1 MRPISTLE
9 PDRAG
14 RLMSPLASEARPEPG
29 ASQAAMTNPTTRRI
43 RVLVVDDHD
52 IVHLGVKHVFGDRAD
67 VYDANTVQQARALLS
82 SRPCDLMLL
91 DLGLGEGFSLG
102 ALPRLREEFPNL
114 KILVLTSM
122 AEELYAERAL
132 RAGADGYVMK
142 SALGQSL
149 IEAAD
154 RVLSGQIYASA
165 GVSSSLMR
173 RAAGRDRTPGR
184 PALSARETEV
194 LRLMA
199 AGQSTREIAETLN
212 RSIKTIESH
221 KQSLKAKLGADSP
234 SRLMR
239 MAVTWFADVP

>member
-1 MRPISTLE
+1 MK
-9 PDRAG
+9 D
-14 RLMSPLASEARPEPG
+14 SPRHL
-29 ASQAAMTNPTTRRI
+29 
-43 RVLVVDDHD
+43 RVMVVDDHD
-52 IVHLGVKHVFGDRAD
+52 IVHLGVKHLFGDRAD
-67 VYDANTVQQARALLS
+67 VLDANTLQQARAQLS

-102 ALPRLREEFPNL
+102 ALPRLREDFPQL
-114 KILVLTSM
+114 KIIVLTSM

-142 SALGQSL
+142 SALGQTL
-149 IEAAD
+149 LEAAD

-165 GVSSSLMR
+165 GLSNALMR
-173 RAAGRDRTPGR
+173 RAAGREVSNGR

-199 AGQSTREIAETLN
+199 SGQSTREIAETLN
-212 RSIKTIESH
+212 RSIKTVESH

-234 SRLMR
+234 ARLMR
-239 MAVTWFADVP
+239 MAVTWFADAP

>member
-1 MRPISTLE
+1 MKDL
-9 PDRAG
+9 AH
-14 RLMSPLASEARPEPG
+14 RL
-29 ASQAAMTNPTTRRI
+29 

-52 IVHLGVKHVFGDRAD
+52 IVHLGVKHLFGERAE
-67 VYDANTVQQARALLS
+67 VLDANTLLQARAQLT

-102 ALPRLREEFPNL
+102 ALPRLREDFPQL
-114 KILVLTSM
+114 KIIVLTSM

-142 SALGQSL
+142 SALGQTL
-149 IEAAD
+149 LEASD
-154 RVLSGQIYASA
+154 RVLSGQIYAST
-165 GVSSSLMR
+165 GVSNSLMR
-173 RAAGRDRTPGR
+173 RAAGRDVTAGR
-184 PALSARETEV
+184 PTLSARETEV

-199 AGQSTREIAETLN
+199 SGQSTREIAETLN

-234 SRLMR
+234 ARLMR
-239 MAVTWFADVP
+239 MAVTWFADAP

>member
-1 MRPISTLE
+1 MKDSPR
-9 PDRAG
+9 
-14 RLMSPLASEARPEPG
+14 RL
-29 ASQAAMTNPTTRRI
+29 
-43 RVLVVDDHD
+43 RVIVVDDHD
-52 IVHLGVKHVFGDRAD
+52 IVHLGVKHLFGDRAE
-67 VYDANTVQQARALLS
+67 VLDANTLQQARAQLS

-91 DLGLGEGFSLG
+91 DLGLGEGFSLS
-102 ALPRLREEFPNL
+102 ALPRLREDYPQL
-114 KILVLTSM
+114 KIIVLTSM

-142 SALGQSL
+142 SALGQTL
-149 IEAAD
+149 LEAAE

-165 GVSSSLMR
+165 GLSNTLMR
-173 RAAGRDRTPGR
+173 RAAGREVANGR

-199 AGQSTREIAETLN
+199 SGQSTREIAETLN

-234 SRLMR
+234 ARLMR
-239 MAVTWFADVP
+239 MAVTWFADAP

>member
-1 MRPISTLE
+1 MK
-9 PDRAG
+9 D
-14 RLMSPLASEARPEPG
+14 SPRHL
-29 ASQAAMTNPTTRRI
+29 
-43 RVLVVDDHD
+43 RVMVVDDHD
-52 IVHLGVKHVFGDRAD
+52 IVHLGVKHLFGDRAE
-67 VYDANTVQQARALLS
+67 VLDANTLQQARAQLS

-102 ALPRLREEFPNL
+102 ALPRLREDFPQL
-114 KILVLTSM
+114 KIIVLTSM

-142 SALGQSL
+142 SALGQTL
-149 IEAAD
+149 LEAAD

-165 GVSSSLMR
+165 GLSNALMR
-173 RAAGRDRTPGR
+173 RAAGREVSNGR

-199 AGQSTREIAETLN
+199 SGQSTREIAETLN
-212 RSIKTIESH
+212 RSIKTVESH

-234 SRLMR
+234 ARLMR
-239 MAVTWFADVP
+239 MAVTWFADAP

>member
-1 MRPISTLE
+1 
-9 PDRAG
+9 
-14 RLMSPLASEARPEPG
+14 MSP
-29 ASQAAMTNPTTRRI
+29 
-43 RVLVVDDHD
+43 
-52 IVHLGVKHVFGDRAD
+52 VHLGVKHLFGDRAD
-67 VYDANTVQQARALLS
+67 VLDANTLQQARAQLS

-102 ALPRLREEFPNL
+102 ALPRLREDFPQL
-114 KILVLTSM
+114 KIIVLTSM

-142 SALGQSL
+142 SALGQTL
-149 IEAAD
+149 LEAAD

-165 GVSSSLMR
+165 GLSNALMR
-173 RAAGRDRTPGR
+173 RAAGREVSNGR

-199 AGQSTREIAETLN
+199 SGQSTREIAETLN
-212 RSIKTIESH
+212 RSIKTVESH

-234 SRLMR
+234 ARLMR
-239 MAVTWFADVP
+239 MAVTWFADAP

>member
-1 MRPISTLE
+1 M
-9 PDRAG
+9 
-14 RLMSPLASEARPEPG
+14 
-29 ASQAAMTNPTTRRI
+29 
-43 RVLVVDDHD
+43 VVDDHD
-52 IVHLGVKHVFGDRAD
+52 IVHLGVKHLFGDRAD
-67 VYDANTVQQARALLS
+67 VLDANTLQQARAQLS

-102 ALPRLREEFPNL
+102 ALPRLREDFPQL
-114 KILVLTSM
+114 KIIVLTSM

-142 SALGQSL
+142 SALGQTL
-149 IEAAD
+149 LEAAD

-165 GVSSSLMR
+165 GLSNALMR
-173 RAAGRDRTPGR
+173 RAAGREVSNGR

-199 AGQSTREIAETLN
+199 SGQSTREIAETLN
-212 RSIKTIESH
+212 RSIKTVESH

-234 SRLMR
+234 ARLMR
-239 MAVTWFADVP
+239 MAVTWFADAP

>member
-1 MRPISTLE
+1 MGSFSALE

-14 RLMSPLASEARPEPG
+14 RLNSPLASPSGAHQGAR
-29 ASQAAMTNPTTRRI
+29 QAAMTHESTRRL

-52 IVHLGVKHVFGDRAD
+52 IVHLGVKHLFGDRAE
-67 VYDANTVQQARALLS
+67 VFDANTLQQARAVLS

-102 ALPRLREEFPNL
+102 ALPRLREEYPNL

-149 IEAAD
+149 LEAAD

-165 GVSSSLMR
+165 GISSSLMR
-173 RAAGRDRTPGR
+173 RATGREGVPGR

>member
-1 MRPISTLE
+1 M
-9 PDRAG
+9 
-14 RLMSPLASEARPEPG
+14 
-29 ASQAAMTNPTTRRI
+29 
-43 RVLVVDDHD
+43 VVDDHD
-52 IVHLGVKHVFGDRAD
+52 IVHLGVKHLFGDRAE
-67 VYDANTVQQARALLS
+67 VLDANTLQQARAQLS

-102 ALPRLREEFPNL
+102 ALPRLREDFPQL
-114 KILVLTSM
+114 KIIVLTSM

-142 SALGQSL
+142 SALGQTL
-149 IEAAD
+149 LEAAD

-165 GVSSSLMR
+165 GLSNALMR
-173 RAAGRDRTPGR
+173 RAAGREVSNGR

-199 AGQSTREIAETLN
+199 SGQSTREIAETLN
-212 RSIKTIESH
+212 RSIKTVESH

-234 SRLMR
+234 ARLMR
-239 MAVTWFADVP
+239 MAVTWFADAP

>member
-1 MRPISTLE
+1 
-9 PDRAG
+9 
-14 RLMSPLASEARPEPG
+14 
-29 ASQAAMTNPTTRRI
+29 MTHDTTRRL

-52 IVHLGVKHVFGDRAD
+52 IVHLGVKHLFGDRAD
-67 VYDANTVQQARALLS
+67 VFDANTVQQARALLS

-91 DLGLGEGFSLG
+91 DLGLGEGFSLS
-102 ALPRLREEFPNL
+102 ALPRLREEFPRL

-149 IEAAD
+149 LEAAG

-165 GVSSSLMR
+165 GVSNSLMR
-173 RAAGRDRTPGR
+173 RAAGRDGMPGR
-184 PALSARETEV
+184 PPLSARETEV

-221 KQSLKAKLGADSP
+221 KQSLKSKLGADSP